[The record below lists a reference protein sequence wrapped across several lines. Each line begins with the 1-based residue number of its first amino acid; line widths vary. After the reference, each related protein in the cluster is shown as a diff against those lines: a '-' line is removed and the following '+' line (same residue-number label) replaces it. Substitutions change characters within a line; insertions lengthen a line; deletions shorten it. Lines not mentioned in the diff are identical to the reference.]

1 MSYIMIYIYNDIH
14 IYTYMDKERNKE
26 RLERTTGWGPQDG
39 VQLPKKVAEFD
50 WVYGRCNELVNG
62 C

>member
-1 MSYIMIYIYNDIH
+1 
-14 IYTYMDKERNKE
+14 MDKERKKE